1 MNDQNMQT
9 IPYIAH
15 ESAMAR
21 NERHIKRL
29 IFALVLTV
37 VLLFASNCVW
47 LVYLYQYDFGTE
59 TETYSVD
66 LDTGEGGNAN
76 YIGQDGD
83 IINGESEGNTD

>member
-1 MNDQNMQT
+1 MNEQDVQM

-29 IFALVLTV
+29 ILDLVLTV

-47 LVYLYQYDFGTE
+47 LVYLYQYAFGSE
-59 TETYSVD
+59 DYMVKV
-66 LDTGEGGNAN
+66 DTGEGGNAN
-76 YIGQDGD
+76 YIGESGE
-83 IINGESEGNTD
+83 IYNGTSEGN